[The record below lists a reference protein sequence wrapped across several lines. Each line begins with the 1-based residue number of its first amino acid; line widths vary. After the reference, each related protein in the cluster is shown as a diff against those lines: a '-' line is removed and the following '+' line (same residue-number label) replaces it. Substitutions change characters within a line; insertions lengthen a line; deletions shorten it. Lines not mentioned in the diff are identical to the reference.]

1 MKYNVTIHY
10 TDTVEAESADEA
22 VNAVFEDL
30 DSQSN
35 MSLTT
40 TLCHYHTT
48 VTPVNE
54 CEDCKKSLENHN
66 MKCEKHYDANE
77 DDIEASGK
85 CPHCDVP
92 LVSKMIDVDGT
103 NLEEHEVCPDCGYG
117 TPALR

>member
-30 DSQSN
+30 DSQNN
-35 MSLTT
+35 MSLTA
-40 TLCHYHTT
+40 TLCHFHTT
-48 VTPVNE
+48 VTPVKE